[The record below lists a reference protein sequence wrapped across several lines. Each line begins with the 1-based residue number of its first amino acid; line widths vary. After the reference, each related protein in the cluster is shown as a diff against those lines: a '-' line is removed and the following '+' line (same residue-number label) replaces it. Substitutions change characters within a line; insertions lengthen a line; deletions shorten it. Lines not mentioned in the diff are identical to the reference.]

1 MANVG
6 SVRLVLDCAV
16 CQQSNKRRLLLLLL
30 LLLLHKLDDNC
41 TSGFSDPYCMLGIV
55 SSSAADGEATNNDS
69 DKTGGG
75 IKTAVDR
82 IPARFIKTTSV
93 KENTLS
99 PVWNEKFCL

>member
-1 MANVG
+1 MHVVSVIVNRANTFVDQD
-6 SVRLVLDCAV
+6 SVIRSYNDICG
-16 CQQSNKRRLLLLLL
+16 
-30 LLLLHKLDDNC
+30 
-41 TSGFSDPYCMLGIV
+41 SGFSDPYCMLGIV
-55 SSSAADGEATNNDS
+55 TSSAAESEATNS
-69 DKTGGG
+69 EADKSGTVG